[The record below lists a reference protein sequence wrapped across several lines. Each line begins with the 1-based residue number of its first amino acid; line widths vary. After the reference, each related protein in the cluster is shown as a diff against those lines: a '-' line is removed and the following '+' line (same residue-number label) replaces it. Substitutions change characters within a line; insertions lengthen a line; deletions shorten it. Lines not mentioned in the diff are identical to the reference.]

1 MEKAIHS
8 YHHPPRFPQFLQAA
22 DRWWTF
28 LPSELLFFP
37 RPMAF
42 PASLFTGWKLNMK
55 LKAATAAGY
64 GSEFGSI
71 FDWDSGWFSFEK
83 DYQYIHVCIYIYTYI
98 YHSIYLSKAWKDIRP
113 SRRSRLV
120 PSCPVLPGKLW
131 HSHRVQAIQIAKVA
145 QQASP
150 IGGQTGPMSKS
161 LINQTANR
169 YTIKCYK

>member
-83 DYQYIHVCIYIYTYI
+83 DYQYIHVCIYIYIHIFTI
-98 YHSIYLSKAWKDIRP
+98 LSISPRPEKTSDPAAGPVWSRHVPSSPGSCGIRTESKP
-113 SRRSRLV
+113 SRSPRL
-120 PSCPVLPGKLW
+120 PNKPVL
-131 HSHRVQAIQIAKVA
+131 
-145 QQASP
+145 
-150 IGGQTGPMSKS
+150 
-161 LINQTANR
+161 
-169 YTIKCYK
+169 